1 MILRK
6 YLAIVLIF
14 STVAPVQ
21 VVAFEFENAAVTNVV
36 GSWSNTGNQTG
47 ADGQDGADGRPG
59 EDGKPGKNG
68 QSVVTSSSNAFIQ
81 IKTGDEDVELVE
93 TVNPSIPQTQSVE
106 ATATESSK
114 TEGLAVAGNKLNSST
129 PEEISA
135 LKRALYSLHL
145 MILKYVSTLF

>member
-1 MILRK
+1 MIFRIL
-6 YLAIVLIF
+6 LANMLIF

-21 VVAFEFENAAVTNVV
+21 VAAFEFENSAVTNVV

-47 ADGQDGADGRPG
+47 ANGEDGADGKPG

-81 IKTGDEDVELVE
+81 IKAGNDQVEMVE
-93 TVNPSIPQTQSVE
+93 KVAPSMAEEQPAQ
-106 ATATESSK
+106 ATSTITLK
-114 TEGLAVAGNKLNSST
+114 TEELAVENHKSNSST